1 MAEWRRVNHPAEGGT
16 HVKEQPIH
24 PGILEGSRIAREAS
38 PAGSGG
44 KNEEDGLKFFVVGH
58 LEPMSSGASLLG
70 GYQGFSLWRT
80 LTREVPDFGTT
91 VPAYGKRGGC

>member
-1 MAEWRRVNHPAEGGT
+1 MYRNSRFTPESWKALELPEKQVLQEAEGNR
-16 HVKEQPIH
+16 V
-24 PGILEGSRIAREAS
+24 A
-38 PAGSGG
+38 